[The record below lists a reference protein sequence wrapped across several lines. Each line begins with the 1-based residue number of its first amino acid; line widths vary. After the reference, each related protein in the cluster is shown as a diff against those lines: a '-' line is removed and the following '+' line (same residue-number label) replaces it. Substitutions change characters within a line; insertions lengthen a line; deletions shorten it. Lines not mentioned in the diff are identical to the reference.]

1 MFLITGHT
9 TPGEVNESPKKM
21 KHAETGGVVERI
33 DIKGS
38 SEDSPI
44 KEFNHSNFSIA
55 AAAAGNIGHQQKQN
69 KKSQVSI
76 FFANWYISLSKFV
89 NLT

>member
-1 MFLITGHT
+1 
-9 TPGEVNESPKKM
+9 M
-21 KHAETGGVVERI
+21 KHAETRGVVERME
-33 DIKGS
+33 IKGS

-44 KEFNHSNFSIA
+44 KEFNQSNFSIA

-76 FFANWYISLSKFV
+76 VFGENDIIV
-89 NLT
+89 